1 MSQATTQ
8 QHAHADDPALTG
20 FDQLPNS
27 ALVRQSTLVRL
38 LNCSDTTIWR
48 YAKRGLLH
56 PVKLSPGVT
65 GFRVGEIRALL
76 DSCTAGAA

>member
-1 MSQATTQ
+1 MSHIATTQ
-8 QHAHADDPALTG
+8 HVHDPALAG
-20 FDQLPNS
+20 FDQLPDS
-27 ALVRQSTLVRL
+27 ALIRQSTLVRL

-65 GFRVGEIRALL
+65 GFRVGEIRTLIEGG
-76 DSCTAGAA
+76 GA

>member
-1 MSQATTQ
+1 MSHTATV
-8 QHAHADDPALTG
+8 QHVHTNDPALTG

-27 ALVRQSTLVRL
+27 ALIRQSTLVRL

-65 GFRVGEIRALL
+65 GFRVGEIRALIEG
-76 DSCTAGAA
+76 GAA

>member
-1 MSQATTQ
+1 MSLTTTA
-8 QHAHADDPALTG
+8 QHKHTDDPALTG

-48 YAKRGLLH
+48 FAKRGLLH

-65 GFRVGEIRALL
+65 GFRVGEIRALIEGRA
-76 DSCTAGAA
+76 S